1 MSVRTKERILNILI
15 AISLGSFAI
24 IFPGCIPIGIF
35 VPEAIAYVIM
45 AIAGIVCFVAGVL
58 VIILLAVFGGMKP
71 KPAKAEVFASPYAS
85 YEEFSRFLSGAL
97 GENGYSPVKTAVPE
111 PESTVTVYAE
121 TLQGGEWN
129 CVSVLRVPELTEEW
143 TEAANDAI
151 TDILTGESGQATIYA
166 YVNMISIFCVD
177 RITPAFRSMVNSN
190 MEQGFKNGRLVV
202 GVSFGGKRIYVA
214 RQVGGLFAVKYKKLR
229 RELARILEL
238 QEIKS

>member
-1 MSVRTKERILNILI
+1 MNDKTKECILNIII
-15 AISLGSFAI
+15 AVGIVSI
-24 IFPGCIPIGIF
+24 VIVFPGSILCAVFPDTMYII
-35 VPEAIAYVIM
+35 VQIALFTGFAM
-45 AIAGIVCFVAGVL
+45 GFLLMVL
-58 VIILLAVFGGMKP
+58 LPLFGGMKP
-71 KPAKAEVFASPYAS
+71 KPVKAEVFASPYAS
-85 YEEFSRFLSGAL
+85 YEEFSRVLSGAL

-111 PESTVTVYAE
+111 PESTVTVYAD

-177 RITPAFRSMVNSN
+177 RITPAFRSLVNSN

-214 RQVGGLFAVKYKKLR
+214 RQVGGLFIVKYKKLR

>member
-1 MSVRTKERILNILI
+1 MSDKTKERILN
-15 AISLGSFAI
+15 AI
-24 IFPGCIPIGIF
+24 IAVGMVSIVTLCPGTFLLYFIFPDAIGTIMY
-35 VPEAIAYVIM
+35 IALFTGFAM
-45 AIAGIVCFVAGVL
+45 GFLLMVL
-58 VIILLAVFGGMKP
+58 LPLFGGMKP
-71 KPAKAEVFASPYAS
+71 KPVKAEVFASPYAS
-85 YEEFSRFLSGAL
+85 YEEFSRILSGAL
-97 GENGYSPVKTAVPE
+97 GENGYSPVKTVVPE
-111 PESTVTVYAE
+111 PESTVTVYAD

-214 RQVGGLFAVKYKKLR
+214 RQVGGLFIVKYKKLR

>member
-1 MSVRTKERILNILI
+1 MSDKTKERILN
-15 AISLGSFAI
+15 AI
-24 IFPGCIPIGIF
+24 IAVGMVSIVTLCPGTFLLYFIFPDAIGTIMY
-35 VPEAIAYVIM
+35 IALFTGFAM
-45 AIAGIVCFVAGVL
+45 GFLLMVL
-58 VIILLAVFGGMKP
+58 LPLFGGMKP
-71 KPAKAEVFASPYAS
+71 KPVKAEVFASPYAS
-85 YEEFSRFLSGAL
+85 YEEFSRILSGAL
-97 GENGYSPVKTAVPE
+97 GENGYSPVKTVVPE
-111 PESTVTVYAE
+111 PESTVTVYAD

-214 RQVGGLFAVKYKKLR
+214 RQVGGLFIVKYKKMR

>member
-1 MSVRTKERILNILI
+1 
-15 AISLGSFAI
+15 
-24 IFPGCIPIGIF
+24 
-35 VPEAIAYVIM
+35 M

-71 KPAKAEVFASPYAS
+71 KPVKAEVFASPYAS

-111 PESTVTVYAE
+111 PESTVTVYAD

-214 RQVGGLFAVKYKKLR
+214 RQVGGMFIVKYKKLR
-229 RELARILEL
+229 R
-238 QEIKS
+238 